1 MGLKM
6 DIEIWGK
13 NFCKFCE
20 ESKILLEEAGLPYK
34 YRLLHYDFDEYEA
47 REEFP
52 RSRTYPKILIDGHWI
67 GGYDEL
73 VKILDEPA

>member
-1 MGLKM
+1 M

-13 NFCKFCE
+13 NFCPYCE

-34 YRLLHYDFDEYEA
+34 YRLLSVDFTSEEA

-52 RSRTYPKILIDGHWI
+52 RSSTYPKILMDGHWI
-67 GGYDEL
+67 GGYTEL
-73 VKILDEPA
+73 KRILDAE